1 MEKIQNKDKKLKLL
15 IQKKRRVMGNQTPRW
30 PKQIIRR
37 RMQETKT
44 LTETQS

>member
-1 MEKIQNKDKKLKLL
+1 MEKIQNKDKIKTSYT
-15 IQKKRRVMGNQTPRW
+15 KKRRVMGNQTPRW

-44 LTETQS
+44 LTKTQS